1 MEREYNEYVV
11 SLEIVETS
19 SERRQDW
26 AWNREELAKTDG
38 QGALSTKGI
47 TVVGFHESRH
57 LLRSGVHS
65 THTVRVCGR
74 KRRISLH

>member
-1 MEREYNEYVV
+1 MTLSPIEMEREYNEYVV

-38 QGALSTKGI
+38 QGGIEYKGNYCSWI
-47 TVVGFHESRH
+47 P
-57 LLRSGVHS
+57 
-65 THTVRVCGR
+65 
-74 KRRISLH
+74 